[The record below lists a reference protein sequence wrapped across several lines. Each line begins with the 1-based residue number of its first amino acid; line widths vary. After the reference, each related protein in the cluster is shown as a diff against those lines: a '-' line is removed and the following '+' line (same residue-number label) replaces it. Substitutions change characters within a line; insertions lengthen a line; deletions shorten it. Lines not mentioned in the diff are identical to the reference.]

1 MGFFDWL
8 RRTWTS
14 PVPESSP
21 PAAST
26 STGAPDPKTAT
37 EAWGVLTNVNEW
49 VKHAETKLGVVLAF
63 LGVLA
68 AGLITLVIEVGRG
81 SALMLALEGVSGLLL
96 LLATGCASLGL
107 LPQFAHEPD
116 HAKLNPLY
124 YGDIRRH
131 FAGKPE
137 EYAAH
142 LREAL
147 SSPPAVTDHLARQIV
162 ANSEVAVRKYT
173 WANRAIFLGF
183 LSLLSTVAVV
193 VGQALCW

>member
-1 MGFFDWL
+1 M
-8 RRTWTS
+8 
-14 PVPESSP
+14 PESSP

-81 SALMLALEGVSGLLL
+81 STLMLALEGVSGLLL
-96 LLATGCASLGL
+96 LLAAGCASLGL

-116 HAKLNPLY
+116 HDKLNPLY

-142 LREAL
+142 IREAL
-147 SSPPAVTDHLARQIV
+147 SSPPTVTDHLARQIV

-173 WANRAIFLGF
+173 WANRAILLGF

>member
-1 MGFFDWL
+1 M
-8 RRTWTS
+8 
-14 PVPESSP
+14 
-21 PAAST
+21 
-26 STGAPDPKTAT
+26 
-37 EAWGVLTNVNEW
+37 TNVNEW

-81 SALMLALEGVSGLLL
+81 SALMLLLEGLSGLLL
-96 LLATGCASLGL
+96 LLAAGCASLGL
-107 LPQFAHEPD
+107 LPQFAHESN

-124 YGDIRRH
+124 YGDIRKH
-131 FAGKPE
+131 FAGKHE

-147 SSPPAVTDHLARQIV
+147 SSPPAFTDHLARQIV

-193 VGQALCW
+193 VGQALSW